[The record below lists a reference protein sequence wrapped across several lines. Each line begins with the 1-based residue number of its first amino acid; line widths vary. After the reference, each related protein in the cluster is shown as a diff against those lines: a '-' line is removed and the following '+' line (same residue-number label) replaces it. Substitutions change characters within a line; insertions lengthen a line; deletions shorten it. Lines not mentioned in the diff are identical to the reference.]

1 MWSFTV
7 IIFKLG
13 RSIACRS
20 KMIDAAKHHVL
31 DTLEVLVERDIG
43 FVYFNRVADVDPASL
58 LGGQLCSQGVME
70 SSTQMVT
77 IFW

>member
-43 FVYFNRVADVDPASL
+43 FVYFNRVVISRL
-58 LGGQLCSQGVME
+58 
-70 SSTQMVT
+70 
-77 IFW
+77 I